1 MGIQLFFS
9 YGSSR
14 SSRLH
19 DAKLITPGG
28 VCWSVGHYLGAAQKL
43 LPIFGLQRV
52 VPLGKRV
59 VRLTAET
66 LDFVV
71 RDLDAGGVVLNP
83 NRKIFEARKR
93 ETAALGAGEKLVL
106 GHPLAATIGDSARCM
121 QNLEKVLFTGPKT
134 SDTVT
139 FICD

>member
-1 MGIQLFFS
+1 MRTAGSNRLRGELRAVNFEP
-9 YGSSR
+9 GSS
-14 SSRLH
+14 SL
-19 DAKLITPGG
+19 D
-28 VCWSVGHYLGAAQKL
+28 GASA
-43 LPIFGLQRV
+43 I
-52 VPLGKRV
+52 
-59 VRLTAET
+59 
-66 LDFVV
+66 
-71 RDLDAGGVVLNP
+71 NP

>member
-1 MGIQLFFS
+1 MTANCRT
-9 YGSSR
+9 SSKPSLLNTMCQ
-14 SSRLH
+14 SS
-19 DAKLITPGG
+19 
-28 VCWSVGHYLGAAQKL
+28 
-43 LPIFGLQRV
+43 GL
-52 VPLGKRV
+52 
-59 VRLTAET
+59 
-66 LDFVV
+66 
-71 RDLDAGGVVLNP
+71 RDEPVLNP
-83 NRKIFEARKR
+83 NRKTFEARKR